1 MTLQP
6 VLPWWLLI
14 PVIVAMLVLP
24 GWRALERRRG
34 TRAGIRRAVL
44 VLLLFAAAL
53 RPGVPGG
60 SGEAAAAD
68 LNVFFVVDTT
78 SSMVA
83 EDYGHAAPR
92 LDGVRQ
98 DITAIAGELPGA
110 RFSLI
115 TFDTA
120 AHVRMPLTTDTS
132 ALHTITAILEPQVT
146 FYAKG
151 SSITAARE
159 VLAERLAAARESHPQ
174 RPRLV
179 FYLGDGEQTSGKE
192 PEPLKLEDGLAAG
205 GAVLGYGTAV
215 GGRMKENT
223 GQESDGD
230 ASYIQDSSGSATRE
244 AVSIIDE
251 GRLRDIAAQLDVP
264 YVHRAAGDPVSAM
277 MQKAD
282 PGALERAGGDGSL
295 GGRTELY
302 WLFAAGAFVLGL
314 AEAVVIIRQFRE
326 LRPASRRHP
335 ARRSFEAQAEEAA
348 R

>member
-6 VLPWWLLI
+6 ILPWWLMV
-14 PVIVAMLVLP
+14 PVIAAMLVLL
-24 GWRALERRRG
+24 GWKVFLEPQRG
-34 TRAGIRRAVL
+34 TRVEVRRAVL

-53 RPGVPGG
+53 RPGLPGG
-60 SGEAAAAD
+60 SGAAATAD
-68 LNVFFVVDTT
+68 LNVFFVVDAT

-83 EDYGHAAPR
+83 EDYGNGAPR

-98 DITAIAGELPGA
+98 DILAIAGELPGA

-115 TFDTA
+115 TFDTK

-132 ALHTITAILEPQVT
+132 ALQTITSILEPQVT

-151 SSITAARE
+151 SSITAARD
-159 VLAERLAAARESHPQ
+159 VLAERLAAARESHPG
-174 RPRLV
+174 RPRFV

-192 PEPLKLEDGLAAG
+192 PEPLKLEGGLVAG
-205 GAVLGYGTAV
+205 GAVLGYGTAG

-230 ASYIQDSSGSATRE
+230 APYIQDSSGSATRD
-244 AVSIIDE
+244 AVSVIDE
-251 GRLRDIAAQLDVP
+251 GRLREIAAQLDVP

-277 MQKAD
+277 MQEAG
-282 PGALERAGGDGSL
+282 PGELERPAGESSL

-302 WLFAAGAFVLGL
+302 WLFAAAAFVLGL
-314 AEAVVIIRQFRE
+314 AEAVGIIRQFRE
-326 LRPASRRHP
+326 LRPASRQHP
-335 ARRSFEAQAEEAA
+335 APRSSAAKEAA